1 MCLSPTFATRQM
13 SVDKAKIQSALSAY
27 LYKRFLAKD
36 AKLETD
42 TAFAEL
48 GIDSMTVV
56 ELVMFIEEEFGIVI
70 PADQL
75 TGDNLRSLGSLTD
88 CAIQNQS

>member
-1 MCLSPTFATRQM
+1 MAVATEEISNRV
-13 SVDKAKIQSALSAY
+13 SDY
-27 LYKRFLAKD
+27 LKKRFLAKEVVFD
-36 AKLETD
+36 PTQR
-42 TAFAEL
+42 FADF

-75 TGDNLRSLGSLTD
+75 TGDNLISLEALTN
-88 CAIQNQS
+88 CAVQNQAN

>member
-1 MCLSPTFATRQM
+1 MTSAKFAGM
-13 SVDKAKIQSALSAY
+13 VSKDKIETQVSAY
-27 LYKRFLAKD
+27 LSKRFLAKGV
-36 AKLETD
+36 KLEVATS
-42 TAFAEL
+42 FADF

-75 TGDNLRSLGSLTD
+75 TSDNLKSLESLVN
-88 CAIQNQS
+88 CAVSNQIR

>member
-1 MCLSPTFATRQM
+1 MAASQEDIINRLTS
-13 SVDKAKIQSALSAY
+13 Y
-27 LYKRFLAKD
+27 LKKRFLASGVEIQPADK
-36 AKLETD
+36 
-42 TAFAEL
+42 FADI

-75 TGDNLRSLGSLTD
+75 TGDNLASLNSLTN
-88 CAIQNQS
+88 CAIQNQNN

>member
-1 MCLSPTFATRQM
+1 MVLRDTIESQ
-13 SVDKAKIQSALSAY
+13 VSAY
-27 LYKRFLAKD
+27 LSKRFLAKGV
-36 AKLETD
+36 KLE
-42 TAFAEL
+42 AAAPFAEF

-75 TGDNLRSLGSLTD
+75 TGDNLKSLESLVN
-88 CAIQNQS
+88 CAVDNQK

>member
-1 MCLSPTFATRQM
+1 M
-13 SVDKAKIQSALSAY
+13 ALTNSDIISSLTTY
-27 LYKRFLAKD
+27 LKKRFLAKGVEIKPSD
-36 AKLETD
+36 KFD
-42 TAFAEL
+42 DI

-75 TGDNLRSLGSLTD
+75 TGDNLATLDSLTA
-88 CAIQNQS
+88 CAMQNQKV